1 MYIGDIPAK
10 VTPDI
15 NATYSITMKK
25 QDLSNN
31 ALVRTV
37 ELMVEIALRILKK
50 ENEKKARE

>member
-15 NATYSITMKK
+15 NTTYSITMKK

>member
-1 MYIGDIPAK
+1 
-10 VTPDI
+10 
-15 NATYSITMKK
+15 MKK
-25 QDLSNN
+25 QDLSND